1 MYKIAICDD
10 EPAICNMIQNVIID
24 HYEKTDKKIETSV
37 FYSGE
42 KLIESLNKGHTC
54 DLLFLDIE
62 LYKISGLVVGEKI
75 RKEYNLESMHIVFI
89 SGKTKYHH
97 EVFKIR
103 PLDFIDKPIDKKE
116 VIECINYAMKLDGKT
131 TGTFTFKY
139 NREIY
144 KIPVENIIYIESI
157 NKTLHIYCI
166 DGVRK
171 MYGTLKEVAKKLSKY
186 NFVKTHRSYIVNI
199 KMVEVFKSDNLLM
212 SDGSS
217 IPISRTQK
225 YKIHETQNQL
235 QGRI

>member
-1 MYKIAICDD
+1 
-10 EPAICNMIQNVIID
+10 
-24 HYEKTDKKIETSV
+24 
-37 FYSGE
+37 
-42 KLIESLNKGHTC
+42 
-54 DLLFLDIE
+54 LLFLDIE

-116 VIECINYAMKLDGKT
+116 VIECISYAMKLDGKT
-131 TGTFTFKY
+131 TGTFTLKY
-139 NREIY
+139 NRKIY
-144 KIPVENIIYIESI
+144 KIPVENIIYIESL
-157 NKTLHIYCI
+157 NKILHIHCI

-171 MYGTLKEVAKKLSKY
+171 MYGTLKEVAKELSKY
-186 NFVKTHRSYIVNI
+186 NFVQTHRSYLVNI
-199 KMVEVFKSDNLLM
+199 EMVEIFKSDCLIM
-212 SDGSS
+212 ADGTS

-225 YKIHETQNQL
+225 YKIHDIQNQL